1 MTEYLSCFKRN
12 ILSYCTVL
20 ADVLYSVKW
29 TLQYTYKH
37 IVMGYNQDYCAGRQT
52 ETVHIIIGYNKDYGV
67 GRQTE
72 TVQLST
78 YYNWLQSRLR
88 CWQTDTDSTCYV

>member
-1 MTEYLSCFKRN
+1 
-12 ILSYCTVL
+12 
-20 ADVLYSVKW
+20 
-29 TLQYTYKH
+29 
-37 IVMGYNQDYCAGRQT
+37 MGYNQDYCAGRQT

-72 TVQLST
+72 TVQQST
-78 YYNWLQSRLR
+78 YYNWLQSRLW